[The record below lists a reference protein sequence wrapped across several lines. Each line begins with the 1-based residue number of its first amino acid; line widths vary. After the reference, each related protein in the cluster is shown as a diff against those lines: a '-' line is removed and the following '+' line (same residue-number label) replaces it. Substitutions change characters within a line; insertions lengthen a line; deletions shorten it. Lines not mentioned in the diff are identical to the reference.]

1 MKSIDYLADRIQRLG
16 DTLSTLRRRVRE
28 AVATELG
35 RAVGEAVQDVLR
47 TVVAGSA
54 PAPSYAARSTDEY
67 DDEPD
72 WDDPPRRYS
81 PPATR
86 IANESTPPV
95 EDRLPTAVVT
105 GLAAARWAAERRLP
119 NWASAGVGIVAIAV
133 AWCGGPV
140 VHAVTS
146 AIAAAADLARC
157 GSPANI

>member
-1 MKSIDYLADRIQRLG
+1 MKPIDYLADRIQRLG

-54 PAPSYAARSTDEY
+54 PAPAYSARTADEY

-72 WDDPPRRYS
+72 WDDPPHRYAT
-81 PPATR
+81 PATR
-86 IANESTPPV
+86 IPNESIPPV
-95 EDRLPTAVVT
+95 EARLPTAVVT
-105 GLAAARWAAERRLP
+105 GLAAARWATERRLP
-119 NWASAGVGIVAIAV
+119 TWASAGVGIVAMAV

-140 VHAVTS
+140 VQAVT
-146 AIAAAADLARC
+146 AAVAAAADLARC
-157 GSPANI
+157 GSPASI